1 MKHGFSITEMKEILA
16 SSSRLELQDEYRLYR
31 TLQSRGIKDEVVL
44 SLIEQ
49 EMTNRGIDVE
59 EFYSDFL
66 A

>member
-1 MKHGFSITEMKEILA
+1 MKYGFSITEMKEILEC
-16 SSSRLELQDEYRLYR
+16 SSTMELRDEYRLYC

-49 EMTNRGIDVE
+49 EMTKRGINVE
-59 EFYSDFL
+59 EFNSDFL